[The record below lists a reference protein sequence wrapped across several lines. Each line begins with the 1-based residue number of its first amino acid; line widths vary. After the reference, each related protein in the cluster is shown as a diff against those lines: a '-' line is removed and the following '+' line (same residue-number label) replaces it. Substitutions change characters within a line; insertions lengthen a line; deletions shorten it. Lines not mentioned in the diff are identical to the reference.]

1 MPSVVKVSRE
11 NAGIRLT
18 HSTRLL
24 QRPIA
29 LLSCFCM
36 YAYSASSGLQRLCPV
51 IPVAKLPLHSFATF
65 SLLQVRVIEA
75 RNISPPGRLTAE
87 EPIDVSIQITFAGQE
102 EVRVD
107 MKSIGDKKG
116 LVGGMVN
123 EVDVGWESAK
133 HAAYFFFPFLMFVTD
148 LQPIIHL
155 PPPNLHFPILSA
167 YIHLSQ
173 DRGTSMG
180 PRVSVRGR
188 RRHHPSE
195 WAHRVQGEVG
205 GEAMRA

>member
-36 YAYSASSGLQRLCPV
+36 YAYSASSGRQRLCPV

-107 MKSIGDKKG
+107 MKSIRDKKG

-155 PPPNLHFPILSA
+155 PPSQPPFSHPFSVHPSVA
-167 YIHLSQ
+167 RPWHLN
-173 DRGTSMG
+173 GTKSFGSRSPKTPSFRMG
-180 PRVSVRGR
+180 PSSSR
-188 RRHHPSE
+188 
-195 WAHRVQGEVG
+195 
-205 GEAMRA
+205 